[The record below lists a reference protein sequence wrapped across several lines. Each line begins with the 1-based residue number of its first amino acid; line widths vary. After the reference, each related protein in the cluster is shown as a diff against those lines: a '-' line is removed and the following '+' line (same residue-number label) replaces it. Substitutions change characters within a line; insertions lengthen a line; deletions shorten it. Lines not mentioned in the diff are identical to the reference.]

1 MTDEEA
7 NARSSPFEGR
17 FPINV
22 GITGY
27 VATTG
32 EVGHRNKGFTH
43 KIMANGYAQCTT
55 VFCLEI
61 QSGKEEF

>member
-1 MTDEEA
+1 VFDLDSTDMTDDEA
-7 NARSSPFEGR
+7 LSRSSPFEGR

-32 EVGHRNKGFTH
+32 EV
-43 KIMANGYAQCTT
+43 KIAHTIGSYLSACVSDSTKSSH
-55 VFCLEI
+55 FCRL
-61 QSGKEEF
+61 